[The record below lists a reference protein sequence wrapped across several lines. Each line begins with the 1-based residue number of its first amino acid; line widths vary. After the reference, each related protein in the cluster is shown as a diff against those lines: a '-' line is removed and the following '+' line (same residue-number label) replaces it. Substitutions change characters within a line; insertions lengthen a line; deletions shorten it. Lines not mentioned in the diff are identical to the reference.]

1 MFKILEICI
10 FMFPQFEDVCCTVA
24 PTFTFHVVV
33 VYFFNFV
40 FNHMSRENNKY
51 EKKIAVT
58 LLALR
63 RLDS

>member
-1 MFKILEICI
+1 
-10 FMFPQFEDVCCTVA
+10 MFPQFEDVCCTVA

-40 FNHMSRENNKY
+40 FNHMSRENNKF